1 MNKYA
6 LINNQNI
13 VDNIVIW
20 DGSDSWQPPQ
30 TMTCINVENIECG
43 IGWTYD
49 GSVFTAPEVIEVT
62 PEVIEV
68 TPEVIEVTPE
78 PIPPTKEELLVQLNA
93 LSAQIQSL
101 T

>member
-13 VDNIVIW
+13 VDNIIVW
-20 DGSDSWQPPQ
+20 DGGDSWQPPQ
-30 TMTCINVENIECG
+30 TMTCINVEDIECN
-43 IGWTYD
+43 IGWVYD
-49 GSVFTAPEVIEVT
+49 GSVFAEPEIIEVT

-68 TPEVIEVTPE
+68 IPE
-78 PIPPTKEELLVQLNA
+78 PTPPTKEELLAQLNA
-93 LSAQIQSL
+93 LSAQIQAL

>member
-1 MNKYA
+1 MIYMNKYA

-30 TMTCINVENIECG
+30 TMICINVENIECG

-49 GSVFTAPEVIEVT
+49 GSVFTAPEVVEVT
-62 PEVIEV
+62 L
-68 TPEVIEVTPE
+68 E
-78 PIPPTKEELLVQLNA
+78 PVLEPTKEELLAQLQT
-93 LSAQIQSL
+93 LTQQIQSL

>member
-13 VDNIVIW
+13 VENIVLW
-20 DGSDSWQPPQ
+20 DGGNSWQPPEN
-30 TMTCINVENIECG
+30 MTCINVENIECS
-43 IGWTYD
+43 IGWVYD
-49 GSVFTAPEVIEVT
+49 GSVFSKPEVIEVT
-62 PEVIEV
+62 PEL
-68 TPEVIEVTPE
+68 TPS
-78 PIPPTKEELLVQLNA
+78 TKEELLVQLNA

>member
-30 TMTCINVENIECG
+30 TMTCINVENIECD
-43 IGWTYD
+43 IGWIYD
-49 GSVFTAPEVIEVT
+49 GSVFTAPEVV
-62 PEVIEV
+62 
-68 TPEVIEVTPE
+68 EVTPE
-78 PIPPTKEELLVQLNA
+78 PTPEPTPPTKEELLAQLQT
-93 LSAQIQSL
+93 LTQQIQSL

>member
-13 VDNIVIW
+13 VDNIVLW

-30 TMTCINVENIECG
+30 TMTCINVENIECS
-43 IGWTYD
+43 IGWVYD
-49 GSVFTAPEVIEVT
+49 GSAFTAPEVVVVIPEPT
-62 PEVIEV
+62 PE
-68 TPEVIEVTPE
+68 PTPE
-78 PIPPTKEELLVQLNA
+78 PIPPTKEELLAQLNA